1 MSKSICIGDV
11 NDAALR
17 SLLGTRCFTKAI
29 LAAGS
34 TATKVKTTT
43 NLLQYC
49 IDGQQYEK
57 AATDDLFVFT
67 TVTPQ
72 PDATTC
78 FYAMCL
84 DKDGASVVV
93 NGTPVLT
100 ASITAGTAKAYLPE
114 IPATACIV
122 GAVKV
127 VASGGAFTPG
137 TSNVATAGNFTVTF
151 YNLSC
156 VPAAGYPA

>member
-1 MSKSICIGDV
+1 MDRAINLGDIHT
-11 NDAALR
+11 AALR
-17 SLLGTRCFTKAI
+17 SLLGNRCFTKAI
-29 LAAGS
+29 CATGS

-43 NLLQYC
+43 NTVQYC
-49 IDGQQYEK
+49 IDGILYEK

-72 PDATTC
+72 PNLTTA
-78 FYAMCL
+78 FYAFCL
-84 DKDGASVVV
+84 DKNGASVVV
-93 NGTPVLT
+93 NGDPVLT
-100 ASITAGTAKAYLPE
+100 ASIAAGSAKAV
-114 IPATACIV
+114 IPAIPDTACLV

-151 YNLSC
+151 YNLTST
-156 VPAAGYPA
+156 PAAGHP

>member
-1 MSKSICIGDV
+1 MPRAINLGDIE
-11 NDAALR
+11 NIALR
-17 SLLGTRCFTKAI
+17 TFLGNRCFTKGI
-29 LAAGS
+29 LATGS
-34 TATKVKTTT
+34 NAAKVKTTT
-43 NLLQYC
+43 NTVQFC
-49 IDGQQYEK
+49 IDGILYEK

-67 TVTPQ
+67 DTKPQ
-72 PDATTC
+72 ADLTTC

-84 DKDGASVVV
+84 DKTGASVVV

-100 ASITAGTAKAYLPE
+100 ASVAAGTDKALVPE
-114 IPATACIV
+114 IPATACLI

-137 TSNVATAGNFTVTF
+137 TSGVATAGNFTVTF

-156 VPAAGYPA
+156 TPTVGYP

>member
-1 MSKSICIGDV
+1 MDRAINLGDI
-11 NDAALR
+11 NTAALR
-17 SLLGTRCFTKAI
+17 NLLGNRCFTKGL

-34 TATKVKTTT
+34 NTAKLKTTT
-43 NLLQYC
+43 NTVEYC
-49 IDGQQYEK
+49 IDGILYEK

-72 PDATTC
+72 ADLTTC

-84 DKDGASVVV
+84 DKNGASVVV

-100 ASITAGTAKAYLPE
+100 SKVAAGTDRAMIPE
-114 IPATACIV
+114 IPATACMI

-137 TSNVATAGNFTVTF
+137 TSAVATAGNFTVTF

-156 VPAAGYPA
+156 TPIAGHP

>member
-1 MSKSICIGDV
+1 MNRAINLGDI
-11 NDAALR
+11 NTAALR
-17 SLLGTRCFTKAI
+17 RLLGTRCFTKGI

-34 TATKVKTTT
+34 NTAKVKTTT
-43 NLLQYC
+43 NTVEYC
-49 IDGQQYEK
+49 IDGVLYEK
-57 AATDDLFVFT
+57 AATDDLFVCT

-72 PDATTC
+72 PDLTTC

-84 DKDGASVVV
+84 DKDGTSVVV
-93 NGTPVLT
+93 NGAPVLT
-100 ASITAGTAKAYLPE
+100 AAITAGTAKAYIPELPE
-114 IPATACIV
+114 TACLI

-137 TSNVATAGNFTVTF
+137 TSAFATAGNFTVTF

-156 VPAAGYPA
+156 TPTAGYP